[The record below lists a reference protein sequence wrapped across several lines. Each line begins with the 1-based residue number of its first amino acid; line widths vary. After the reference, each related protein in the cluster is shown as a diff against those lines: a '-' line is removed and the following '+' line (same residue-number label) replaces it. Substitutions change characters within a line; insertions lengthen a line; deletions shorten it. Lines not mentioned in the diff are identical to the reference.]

1 MITQKNQ
8 PLVDLTNRK
17 LMTLFLV
24 VFWTGALTLVA
35 LALGAFIAVIYLINI
50 FLDSVTELAAPL
62 STMYTHPDSLGKI
75 LLLIVGLYIV
85 SKLAPWALRS
95 LRKSYQ
101 SLRTALRW

>member
-8 PLVDLTNRK
+8 PLLDLSNRK
-17 LMTLFLV
+17 LMAVFLI

-35 LALGAFIAVIYLINI
+35 LALGAFIAVIYLINL
-50 FLDSVTELAAPL
+50 FLDAITELVVHLASL
-62 STMYTHPDSLGKI
+62 YTHTDSLGKI

-85 SKLAPWALRS
+85 SKLAPWAARS

-101 SLRTALRW
+101 SLRTTLRW